1 RKPDLTYF
9 LFTDALRKD
18 RDGFDPESFDL
29 AGYGLYGAREVYG
42 FKAEDERYSELW
54 NGTYVAFD
62 ENEKCIF
69 YKDIDGVMH
78 RFDYGN
84 LSDVTE

>member
-1 RKPDLTYF
+1 M
-9 LFTDALRKD
+9 FTDALRRD

-29 AGYGLYGAREVYG
+29 GGNGLYGARKTYG
-42 FKAEDERYSELW
+42 FKAEDERYSALW
-54 NGTYVAFD
+54 DGRYIAFD

-69 YKDIDGVMH
+69 YKDFSGKLK